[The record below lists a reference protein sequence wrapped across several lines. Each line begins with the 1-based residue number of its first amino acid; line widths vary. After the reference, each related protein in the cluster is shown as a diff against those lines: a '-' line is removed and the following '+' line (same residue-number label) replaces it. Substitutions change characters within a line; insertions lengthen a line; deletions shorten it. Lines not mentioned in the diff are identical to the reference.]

1 MFEQFYKELKM
12 ANTDRF
18 HASIEAW
25 ESGALGRDEKHVKQ
39 ADASAE
45 VALDDAM
52 EMQMISIRLQKKL
65 IEDLKSIAKHNGIG
79 YQPLI
84 RQLLTRFVI
93 SEFKKM
99 INDSIAEQRLKNNQL
114 QKQPEPKKTKVH

>member
-1 MFEQFYKELKM
+1 M

-25 ESGALGRDEKHVKQ
+25 ESGELGRDEKHVKV
-39 ADASAE
+39 ADASDE
-45 VALDDAM
+45 FALDDAM

-65 IEDLKSIAKHNGIG
+65 IEDLKVIAKHNGIG

-99 INDSIAEQRLKNNQL
+99 MNDAIAEARLKSNQL
-114 QKQPEPKKTKVH
+114 QSDPKSTRSKEQKAKKVA